1 MTEEAAEYQPSRE
14 FEPTRFLSKVNGR
27 DYLEVKWR
35 VYWART
41 MRPDISITTELVH
54 YGPQFAVFRATVAWD
69 SATGIVSCSDW
80 GSESSDDFADF
91 LEKASTKAIGRAL
104 ALAGFGTQF
113 CDDHESGSSALGTPA
128 ALPNNV
134 RPMQGGRAQATPRQL
149 GYLYQLAK
157 ELMLTEADLD
167 DRARQEFGAVVADLG
182 RREVSTLIEQIAAD
196 RQPTTR

>member
-113 CDDHESGSSALGTPA
+113 CDDHESGSARASS
-128 ALPNNV
+128 
-134 RPMQGGRAQATPRQL
+134 RSSGRAQATPRQL